1 LYGFDLLSAIGVYSK
16 TEKSKWL
23 RYQYA
28 KLIGWG
34 VENGVDYW
42 LLVNSWGNK
51 WGQNGVFKIKRGTN
65 ECAIEQFVYAGEP
78 IPRKNC
84 QNIHENYT
92 PHSILIYAYNN
103 TLI

>member
-1 LYGFDLLSAIGVYSK
+1 LYGFDLLSATGVYAQ

-42 LLVNSWGNK
+42 LLVNSWGNEC
-51 WGQNGVFKIKRGTN
+51 GQNGLFKIKRGTN
-65 ECAIEQFVYAGEP
+65 ECDIEQFVYTGEP
-78 IPRKNC
+78 EIK
-84 QNIHENYT
+84 
-92 PHSILIYAYNN
+92 
-103 TLI
+103 